1 MRKGEKKVVVDT
13 SVIVASVLGEP
24 EAAPARVVRA
34 MLTGAFRAYSS
45 REAVE
50 ELYEVLTSEKLTR
63 LLRGRIE
70 VAILTYILVNSTV
83 TLVEPKK
90 HISACRDPDDNKFLE
105 IAYEAKADYLVTLD
119 KDLLDLRD
127 EKREVKL
134 FEHKVRVLQPD
145 EFLPELVN

>member
-13 SVIVASVLGEP
+13 SVVVASVLGEP

-70 VAILTYILVNSTV
+70 VAILTYVLVNSTV

-90 HISACRDPDDNKFLE
+90 HISACRDPDDNKFIVIIMTPVGRLWTFE
-105 IAYEAKADYLVTLD
+105 VEKIHDKYFVTLIGD
-119 KDLLDLRD
+119 SWSINIENKGG
-127 EKREVKL
+127 KT
-134 FEHKVRVLQPD
+134 
-145 EFLPELVN
+145 